1 MTKVSESAKFNM
13 FPENANFIFKRQK
26 KKSITLKDSRFKK

>member
-26 KKSITLKDSRFKK
+26 KINHIKDSRFKK